1 MAEESD
7 EDESKYPSEDISDV
21 VRFTEVHSLGDDGDF
36 VKDVHMEI
44 DGPIDEIKS
53 IHSHLIEEL
62 DNARNRDGYL
72 DESTLL
78 SQRERVLLLEFFT
91 ITHAVIEDY
100 SVRLL
105 ENELLKEEHQS
116 EDYANQLFQRNLSQ
130 RQREEL
136 MGNVGV
142 VEAGLKGELKQVRQ
156 ARNRLVHDR
165 DERVAL
171 PSVDEW
177 KANSDRGL
185 RSVQK
190 LSDLVM
196 HGEIRGQY

>member
-1 MAEESD
+1 M
-7 EDESKYPSEDISDV
+7 
-21 VRFTEVHSLGDDGDF
+21 
-36 VKDVHMEI
+36 
-44 DGPIDEIKS
+44 
-53 IHSHLIEEL
+53 
-62 DNARNRDGYL
+62 
-72 DESTLL
+72 
-78 SQRERVLLLEFFT
+78 
-91 ITHAVIEDY
+91 IEDY

-171 PSVDEW
+171 SSVDEW
-177 KANSDRGL
+177 KTNSDRGL